1 MAILGMEQFYKTHY
15 ELLESVKSPIK
26 RELMNDI
33 NWQNRLIG
41 IKGTRGI
48 GKTMFLLDYIK
59 SNFGNDRACLYVNLN
74 SFYFSQNSLV
84 EFANEFRK
92 TGGKTL
98 VLDQVFKYPDWSMA
112 LSEIYDKYPEL
123 NIVFAGSPV
132 MRLNE
137 DNVHLQGKVSSY
149 HLRGLSFREY
159 LNFKTESSFSKYSLD
174 DLLKY
179 HTEIAKD
186 ILFKVKPLAFFNDYL
201 KQGFYPFFIDKTNF
215 GEHLIKVANLTLEID
230 IPYLQQ
236 MEIKYL
242 PKLKK
247 LLYILSEDMPHVPNV
262 SQLSGSIETSRATVV
277 NYFKYLRN
285 ARLINMIY
293 QGERE
298 ESKKPDRVYLQ
309 NPNLL
314 HTISMTTPTNQAMHE
329 TFFLNQFNYENG
341 IESNGKNGEFLVNK
355 DLTFKI
361 GNNKRIPAN
370 SENVFIATDM
380 EEVGV
385 GNKIPLWLLGFLC

>member
-1 MAILGMEQFYKTHY
+1 MEQFYKTHI
-15 ELLESVKSPIK
+15 ELLESVKAPIK

-33 NWQNRLIG
+33 NWQDRLVG

-48 GKTMFLLDYIK
+48 GKTLFLLDYIK
-59 SNFGNDRACLYVNLN
+59 SNFGTDKSCLYANLN
-74 SFYFSQNSLV
+74 NFYFSQNSLV
-84 EFANEFRK
+84 DFANEFRK

-98 VLDQVFKYPDWSMA
+98 VLDQVFKYPDWSIA

-123 NIVFAGSPV
+123 NVIFTGSPV

-137 DNVHLQGKVSSY
+137 DKLLQGKVSSY
-149 HLRGLSFREY
+149 QLRGLSFREY
-159 LNFKTESSFSKYSLD
+159 LNYNTGNSFSKYSLD

-179 HTEIAKD
+179 HKEISKD
-186 ILFKVKPLAFFNDYL
+186 ILFKIKPLAFFNDYL
-201 KQGFYPFFIDKTNF
+201 KHGFYPFFIDKPNF
-215 GEHLIKVANLTLEID
+215 GEYLIKVANLTLEVD

-236 MEIKYL
+236 MEMKYL

-262 SQLSGSIETSRATVV
+262 SQLSSTIETSRATVV
-277 NYFKYLRN
+277 NYFRYLQN

-293 QGERE
+293 QGESE

-314 HTISMTTPTNQAMHE
+314 YNISMTKPTDQALHE
-329 TFFLNQFNYENG
+329 TFFLNQFNYSNSV
-341 IESNGKNGEFLVNK
+341 ESNGKKGEFIVNK
-355 DLTFKI
+355 ELLFKI

-370 SENVFIATDM
+370 KENVFIATDM

-385 GNKIPLWLLGFLC
+385 GNKIPLWLLGFLY